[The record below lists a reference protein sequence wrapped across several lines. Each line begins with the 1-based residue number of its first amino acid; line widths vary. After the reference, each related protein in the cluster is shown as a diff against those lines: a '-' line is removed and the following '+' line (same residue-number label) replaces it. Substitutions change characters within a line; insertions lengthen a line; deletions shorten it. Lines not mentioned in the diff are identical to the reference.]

1 MTDRRSTIALAITL
15 GAIIWIAAC
24 GDGAPDPVEPT
35 NQAPV
40 ARGAIPAQQLTA
52 GETVTVDVSSYFSDP
67 DGDPLTYGA
76 SGSNASVVSV
86 SVSGSTLTIVGVAA
100 GSATLTVTASD
111 PGGLSA
117 QQSASVTIEPTNQA
131 PEAVGSIPDLDLTE
145 GDTATVDLSTRF
157 SDPDDDPLSYEAAS
171 SDGNVTSAR
180 VSGDSVVITANA
192 EGAASITVTAT
203 DPGGLTATQTVD
215 VTVATAA
222 TVYNAG
228 ETIPTLPT
236 GHWIPDFNHGVTY
249 FYSNLVTVRF
259 EHLGY
264 IEEDGT
270 RYTCLRNAG
279 CTIVDGTVTAGPIRA
294 TRGEHGG
301 DNHQPV
307 ATRTIPDQ
315 QLWTGRAT
323 TVNASLFFIEPDG
336 DPMSYT
342 VASSDTDA
350 ATADVSGHTVT
361 ITAVAGGAPII
372 TITASDPGGLTAT
385 QEIPVAVKPNVAP
398 TAVGAIPA
406 ATMTVGQPPV
416 SVDMSAYFS
425 DPEDSLTYAAA
436 TSNARVATVSVSGS
450 TVEVAAVAEGSGT
463 VTVTATDP
471 GGLEAQQE
479 WAVTVMSNADRAALV
494 AVYEAAG
501 GDNWDN
507 NRNWLTDAPLGDW
520 YGVHVNRHGQVVS
533 LDLYK
538 NNLKGR
544 ISPEIGNL
552 SALET
557 LNLGRN
563 WRPGPSS
570 VGLTGP
576 IPPEIGNLSNLSD
589 LNLSSNEL
597 RGRIPAEL
605 GRLTN
610 LARLDLGFND
620 LTGSIPVDLT
630 QLDVLAKLDLVQN
643 NLTGT
648 IPPAIGD
655 MVGLTDLN
663 LGHNGLSGEIPVEL
677 GQLSLTNLFL
687 DYNTLEGEIPAEL
700 GNISTLRLLYLRE
713 NRLTGALPSEL
724 GKLSRL
730 IALVMNDNQLTGA
743 IPESYLQLRPSY
755 FFAAKNKSVC
765 MPDTSDFKAW
775 LDAIDNHDGPFAAC
789 SG

>member
-1 MTDRRSTIALAITL
+1 MNNRGSTVALTIALGAIT
-15 GAIIWIAAC
+15 WTAAC
-24 GDGAPDPVEPT
+24 GGGAPDPVEPA

-40 ARGAIPAQQLTA
+40 ATGAIPAQQLTA

-86 SVSGSTLTIVGVAA
+86 SVSGSTLTLVGVAA
-100 GSATLTVTASD
+100 GSATVTVTASD

-117 QQSASVTIEPTNQA
+117 TQNASVTVEPSNQA
-131 PEAVGSIPDLDLTE
+131 PEAVGSIPALELTE
-145 GDTATVDLSTRF
+145 GDTASVDLSTRF
-157 SDPDDDPLSYEAAS
+157 SDPDGDALTHEAAS
-171 SDGNVTSAR
+171 SDGNVATAR
-180 VSGDSVVITANA
+180 ISGDSVVIVANA

-203 DPGGLTATQTVD
+203 DPGGLAATQTVD

-222 TVYNAG
+222 TIYNAG

-249 FYSNLVTVRF
+249 FYSDLVTVRF
-259 EHLGY
+259 EYLGY

-270 RYTCLRNAG
+270 RYTCIRNAG

-294 TRGEHGG
+294 TTGEHGG

-336 DPMSYT
+336 DPMIYT
-342 VASSDTDA
+342 VTNSDTDA

-361 ITAVAGGAPII
+361 ISAVAEGAPII

-385 QEIPVAVKPNVAP
+385 QEIAVAVTRNMAP
-398 TAVGAIPA
+398 AAVGAIPA

-425 DPEDSLTYAAA
+425 DPGDSLTYAAA
-436 TSNARVATVSVSGS
+436 TSNAGVATVSVSAS
-450 TVEVAAVAEGSGT
+450 TVEVTAVAEGSSA
-463 VTVTATDP
+463 VTVTASDP

-479 WAVTVMSNADRAALV
+479 WAVTVMPNADRAALV

-520 YGVHVNRHGQVVS
+520 YGVRVNRKGQVVS
-533 LDLYK
+533 LVLNG

-544 ISPEIGNL
+544 IAPEIGDL
-552 SALET
+552 SALEA
-557 LNLGRN
+557 LNLSRN
-563 WRPGPSS
+563 RRPGPSS
-570 VGLTGP
+570 IGLTGS
-576 IPPEIGNLSNLSD
+576 IPAEIGNLSNLSD
-589 LNLSSNEL
+589 LNLSFNEL
-597 RGRIPAEL
+597 RGRMPAEL

-620 LTGSIPVDLT
+620 LTGAIPVDLT
-630 QLDVLAKLDLVQN
+630 QLDLLAKLDLVQN
-643 NLTGT
+643 NLTGP
-648 IPPAIGD
+648 IPPGIGD
-655 MVGLTDLN
+655 MVSLTDLN
-663 LGHNGLSGEIPVEL
+663 LGHNGLSGEIPVGL

-687 DYNTLEGEIPAEL
+687 DYNTLEGEIPAEI

-713 NRLTGALPSEL
+713 NRLTGALPPEL
-724 GKLSRL
+724 GRLSRL

-743 IPESYLQLRPSY
+743 IPESYLQLRLSY

-765 MPDTSDFKAW
+765 MPDTSEFKAW
-775 LDAIDNHDGPFAAC
+775 LDAIGSHDGPFPAC